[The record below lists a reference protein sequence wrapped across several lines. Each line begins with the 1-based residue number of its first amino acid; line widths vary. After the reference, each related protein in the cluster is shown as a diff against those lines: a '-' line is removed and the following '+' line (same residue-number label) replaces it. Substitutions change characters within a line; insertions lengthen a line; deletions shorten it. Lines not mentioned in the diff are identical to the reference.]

1 MRFKKH
7 SKMGIQMLA
16 FSLTVL
22 AGWFAQ
28 MPCWGRIYEP
38 QMPEQ
43 LKKGI

>member
-22 AGWFAQ
+22 AECIAQ
-28 MPCWGRIYEP
+28 MPCWGIIYEP